1 MSRKDYPVAPEDEEL
16 QAESA
21 AETAEEAPAEEEPAV
36 ETGKEEAPAEEES
49 ASATAVDASAEAST
63 ADEEVQPSTYMPER
77 SIEEQAEEKSLRP
90 TSFDDFIG
98 QDQVVDNLR
107 IAIRAALDRGGVLDH
122 ILLSGMPGLGKT
134 SIAMLL
140 GGEMGAGNT
149 YVLSGPTLERG
160 KDIVGT
166 LTQLQR
172 GDLLFIDEVHRMSAH
187 TEEFLYSAMEDFRVD
202 LIIDS
207 GADSRSIPVD
217 LKPFTLV
224 GATTREGLLTAPL
237 RSRFQIV
244 EKLETYPPEELARI
258 LQRSAGLLGCDIE
271 LDACDVLASRSRG
284 TPRFANR
291 FLRRIRDVAQSR
303 GEWKI
308 GETIRID
315 SAAVMEGLE
324 RLGID
329 ENGLDR
335 VDRKILRTLFDN
347 GGDAVGLKTLAATV
361 GEEQRTIEEVYEP
374 HLIREGLINRTS
386 RGRCATRKAAELY
399 GDHTGQPSFV

>member
-21 AETAEEAPAEEEPAV
+21 AETAEEAPAEEEPAA
-36 ETGKEEAPAEEES
+36 ETGKEEAPAGEEP
-49 ASATAVDASAEAST
+49 AAATAAEASAEASP

-77 SIEEQAEEKSLRP
+77 SLEEQAEEKSLRP

-107 IAIRAALDRGGVLDH
+107 IAIQAALDRGGVLDH

>member
-1 MSRKDYPVAPEDEEL
+1 LSRKDYPVAPEDEEL

-21 AETAEEAPAEEEPAV
+21 AETA
-36 ETGKEEAPAEEES
+36 
-49 ASATAVDASAEAST
+49 
-63 ADEEVQPSTYMPER
+63 EVQPSTYMPER

-329 ENGLDR
+329 KNGLDR

>member
-36 ETGKEEAPAEEES
+36 ETGKEEAPAEE
-49 ASATAVDASAEAST
+49 
-63 ADEEVQPSTYMPER
+63 VQPSTYMPER
-77 SIEEQAEEKSLRP
+77 SLEEQAEEKSLRP

-107 IAIRAALDRGGVLDH
+107 IAIQAALDRGGVLDH

-149 YVLSGPTLERG
+149 YVLSGPTLERV
-160 KDIVGT
+160 KEIIGT

-374 HLIREGLINRTS
+374 HLIREGLMNRTS

>member
-1 MSRKDYPVAPEDEEL
+1 LSRKDYPVTPEDEKL

-21 AETAEEAPAEEEPAV
+21 AETAEPAAAAPA
-36 ETGKEEAPAEEES
+36 
-49 ASATAVDASAEAST
+49 
-63 ADEEVQPSTYMPER
+63 DENGQPSTYMPER

-107 IAIRAALDRGGVLDH
+107 IAVQAALDRGEVLDH

-140 GGEMGAGNT
+140 GGEMSAGNT
-149 YVLSGPTLERG
+149 HVLSGPTLERG

-258 LQRSAGLLGCDIE
+258 VQRSAGLLECDIE
-271 LDACDVLASRSRG
+271 EEAGYALASRCRG

-315 SAAVMEGLE
+315 SSAVLEGLE

-399 GDHTGQPSFV
+399 GDHTGQASFV

>member
-1 MSRKDYPVAPEDEEL
+1 MSRKDYPVNSEDEGRQVDSAGEIDEAA
-16 QAESA
+16 QASPA
-21 AETAEEAPAEEEPAV
+21 AED
-36 ETGKEEAPAEEES
+36 G
-49 ASATAVDASAEAST
+49 
-63 ADEEVQPSTYMPER
+63 QPSTYMPDR
-77 SIEEQAEEKSLRP
+77 SSEEQAEERNLRP

-98 QDQVVDNLR
+98 QEQVVDNFR
-107 IAIRAALDRGGVLDH
+107 IFVKAALDRGEALDH

-140 GGEMGAGNT
+140 GGEMGAGT
-149 YVLSGPTLERG
+149 THVLSGPTIERG

-172 GDLLFIDEVHRMSAH
+172 CDFLFIDEVHRMSAH
-187 TEEFLYSAMEDFRVD
+187 AEEFLYSAMEDFRVD

-207 GADSRSIPVD
+207 GADSRSISVD

-224 GATTREGLLTAPL
+224 GATTREGLLSAPL

-244 EKLETYPPEELARI
+244 EKLETYPAADLARI

-271 LDACDVLASRSRG
+271 PDAGDVLASRCRG

-303 GEWKI
+303 GEWTI
-308 GETIRID
+308 GETVRID
-315 SAAVMEGLE
+315 SAAVAEGLE

-335 VDRKILRTLFDN
+335 VDRKILNVLFTS
-347 GGDAVGLKTLAATV
+347 GGDPVGLKTLAATV

-374 HLIREGLINRTS
+374 HLIREGLVNRTS
-386 RGRCATRKAAELY
+386 RGRCATRKAGELY
-399 GDHTGQPSFV
+399 GDHAEQPSFV